1 MQYTH
6 VKHNH
11 NCHKIIQRLIVT
23 TLKKINIEDKRK
35 KIKRSAE
42 EDVYGWNNESSEGE
56 IDSDQPP
63 V

>member
-1 MQYTH
+1 M
-6 VKHNH
+6 
-11 NCHKIIQRLIVT
+11 T